1 MRIEMMASKRSIKMA
16 QLYRW
21 LQKTGHRYWGVSE
34 GIGREGISDQ
44 NLNLIDGSEDWIDD
58 VVRGK
63 LQPREVHK
71 ALVENV
77 SPYDIAAKAEA
88 RRLKQRSFECD
99 WSLIG
104 SVSMNAEIVDPHSS
118 AADVRKLIHESDGL
132 LAVLC
137 QHGGDSADDWQIK
150 NEAGEVIALIHMTVA
165 ASLQPRRK
173 GSASGRA
180 DAPAL
185 GGIIPP

>member
-1 MRIEMMASKRSIKMA
+1 MRIEKMSSKRSIKMA

-21 LQKTGHRYWGVSE
+21 LQKTGHRYWGISE

-58 VVRGK
+58 VVRGEF
-63 LQPREVHK
+63 QPREVHK

-99 WSLIG
+99 WSLTG
-104 SVSMNAEIVDPHSS
+104 NVSMKVEIVDSRCS
-118 AADVRKLIHESDGL
+118 AAEVRQLIREASGL
-132 LAVLC
+132 LNILC
-137 QHGGDSADDWQIK
+137 QHDADCASDWEVK
-150 NEAGEVIALIHMTVA
+150 NEHGEIVATVQITLSAG
-165 ASLQPRRK
+165 LQPRRK
-173 GSASGRA
+173 TK
-180 DAPAL
+180 PTK
-185 GGIIPP
+185 